1 MVCKTV
7 IGEKI
12 MNNLYDVIALENQIE
27 HIAELNEGE
36 IPDELMQELVAEQCK
51 SVQQI
56 ENLCKYIRNLDLGI
70 EMCDTEIER
79 ITKMK
84 DKAGKRIE
92 NIKKYITPYI
102 ARQGKVVA
110 GTFTLSTSKS
120 TKTIITD
127 EHSIPVDYK
136 SIDIPT
142 PVTKIDKNA
151 IKKAI
156 KSGIHVS
163 GAYLEENDRLVIK

>member
-1 MVCKTV
+1 MVCKTT

-70 EMCDTEIER
+70 EMCNTEIER

-102 ARQGKVVA
+102 ARQGKVIA
-110 GTFTLSTSKS
+110 GTFTLSTRKS
-120 TKTIITD
+120 ESVSITC
-127 EHSIPVDYK
+127 EQNIPMRYMNVIPEYYK
-136 SIDIPT
+136 PD
-142 PVTKIDKNA
+142 
-151 IKKAI
+151 KKAI
-156 KSGIHVS
+156 KEAIKNGEMVS
-163 GAYLEENDRLVIK
+163 GAELQENDNLVIK